1 MGCVLQFFLLVTTFS
16 ICEVFVLL
24 YVAQRTGLLFT
35 IFFCAITGIVGG
47 YFVRLQGLITIDRIK
62 NSINSGKIPADEAIE
77 ALMLFTVGILLCVPG
92 FITDTLGFL
101 IIIPPIRR
109 VVASLVVAKIKQIS
123 SSGNIKVYSAS
134 ATGFAP
140 SSSNPFTEKR
150 DSTDEI
156 ENATIIETTEIEEP
170 NEQKDKI

>member
-1 MGCVLQFFLLVTTFS
+1 MGCILQFFLLVTLFS
-16 ICEVFVLL
+16 VSEVFVLL
-24 YVAQRTGLLFT
+24 YVAQRTGFLFT
-35 IFFCAITGIVGG
+35 IFCCAITGILGG
-47 YFVRLQGLITIDRIK
+47 YFVRQQGLITINRIQS
-62 NSINSGKIPADEAIE
+62 SINSGKIPADEAIE
-77 ALMLFTVGILLCVPG
+77 ALMLFTVGILLCAPG

-123 SSGNIKVYSAS
+123 SSGDINIYSSTTAD
-134 ATGFAP
+134 FAP
-140 SSSNPFTEKR
+140 GSSDSFASKR